1 MILHN
6 TSSVLVEKGGK
17 FLLVKRADGPER
29 GYWAVPG
36 GHVDKGENAYQA
48 IVREAKEEVGN
59 VKITKKKPVYIF
71 IHDIELGHRHRAHV
85 FPGEVSGRLK
95 AGSDAKRLGF
105 FTIRQMKRMNL
116 THYTKKIFNGLFAKR
131 LG

>member
-6 TSSVLVEKGGK
+6 TASVLVEKDGK
-17 FLLVKRADGPER
+17 FLLVKRADGPEL

-36 GHVDKGENAYQA
+36 GHVDKGETVYQA
-48 IVREAKEEVGN
+48 IVREVKEEVGK

-85 FPGEVSGRLK
+85 FPGKVSGRLR

-105 FTIRQMKRMNL
+105 FTIKQMKRMNL
-116 THYTKKIFNGLFAKR
+116 THYTKKIFNGLYSR
-131 LG
+131 VL